1 MDIAIHFGAIKHL
14 KSDAEINVLFPVMAI
29 ILDLVV
35 LVAFCWIK
43 FQSDVLI
50 IWVTFAALIVLTIAE
65 LLFLKYNK
73 DK

>member
-14 KSDAEINVLFPVMAI
+14 KNDAEINVFFPVMAI

-43 FQSDVLI
+43 LQSDVLI
-50 IWVTFAALIVLTIAE
+50 IWITIAVLIVLTITE